1 MAPARPPGTSATHVH
16 SSQVSSFPAALHFHT
31 KARRGPEL
39 AESINK
45 GVRNEDIVWKAPSS
59 GREKAGGRIITRVTQ
74 GRGKR
79 PWPTRKKAQGG
90 ALCGRSRA
98 IPPPGPPLDR
108 RPLRF
113 LRGVRW
119 YALLPFPR
127 RPVGSRAAAASPARS
142 RPLLPD
148 TRGGPSSKH
157 SARGS
162 RRLRRRKTLA
172 LERLTAPVPQLERC
186 YVPGDDEFGSRLRR
200 GR

>member
-98 IPPPGPPLDR
+98 IPPRDPPWTGAPSASSGGSAGTPFSPSPVAPWVAAR
-108 RPLRF
+108 RPLRP
-113 LRGVRW
+113 LGVDRCC
-119 YALLPFPR
+119 PT
-127 RPVGSRAAAASPARS
+127 RAEVPHPSTPPEAPA
-142 RPLLPD
+142 
-148 TRGGPSSKH
+148 GFG
-157 SARGS
+157 AG
-162 RRLRRRKTLA
+162 RRLHSSA
-172 LERLTAPVPQLERC
+172 
-186 YVPGDDEFGSRLRR
+186 
-200 GR
+200 